1 MKARLPGILARKPH
15 QDVNHVPG
23 LVCKRC
29 YRFVPSYF
37 LSLWERKEVRA
48 LTLALS
54 QRERELRTGFLALE
68 NSESFVFCV
77 VKNIHGIILAGLF
90 LLAPTPAFAHAYLV
104 KSVPASRA
112 TLFNS
117 PGKIQLWFN
126 ERLEPKYSFASV
138 LDPDGKRVDSD
149 DAHVLAEDPKRLAI
163 GVKKLPA
170 GKYIVKF
177 RVLSVD
183 GHVVEQSFPFTIRE
197 AKN

>member
-1 MKARLPGILARKPH
+1 MRLGCIGILEERREEIV
-15 QDVNHVPG
+15 DNTT
-23 LVCKRC
+23 
-29 YRFVPSYF
+29 FVSF
-37 LSLWERKEVRA
+37 A
-48 LTLALS
+48 LM
-54 QRERELRTGFLALE
+54 
-68 NSESFVFCV
+68 
-77 VKNIHGIILAGLF
+77 VKKINRIILTWLF
-90 LLAPTPAFAHAYLV
+90 LFAPTPAFAHAYLV

-117 PGKIQLWFN
+117 PGNIQLWFN

-149 DAHVLAEDPKRLAI
+149 DAHVLAEDPKRLSI

-170 GKYIVKF
+170 GKYTVKF

-197 AKN
+197 PKN